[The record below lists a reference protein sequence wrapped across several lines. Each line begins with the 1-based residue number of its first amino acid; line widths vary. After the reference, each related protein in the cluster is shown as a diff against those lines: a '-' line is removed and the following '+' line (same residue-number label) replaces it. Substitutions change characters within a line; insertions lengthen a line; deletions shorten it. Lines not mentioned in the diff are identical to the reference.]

1 MATQPRRR
9 KADEPASFSGI
20 NVPAPVEKKSRVGT
34 SVTTVPEAQ
43 TISAGVHLR
52 IQQAKNA
59 AVAQAQKDGATGS
72 FRIFDSPFGNYLVPV
87 IPTAKELAD

>member
-20 NVPAPVEKKSRVGT
+20 DVAPVEKKSRVGT